1 MVNKIPKVIHYCW
14 FGKKDKPD
22 IVNSCIDSWKRVL
35 NDYEIIE
42 WNEDNIDIESN
53 MYIKQAYQ
61 SCKFAFVSDYVR
73 LKVLYDYGGIYLDT
87 DVEVFKSFNDLLEN
101 DSIWGFEEANYVAT
115 STIGAQKGNELIGE
129 FLDLYKN
136 SIFIDKFGKLN
147 QTTNVLIIT
156 ELLYQKGIK
165 MNGEYQQIDKISI
178 YPREYFS
185 PYDYSNCRNF
195 TTEYT
200 YCIHYFYKSWLPLSQ
215 RIKSG
220 IKYKIAKVIGGDNIA
235 RIRKII
241 RF

>member
-129 FLDLYKN
+129 FLN
-136 SIFIDKFGKLN
+136 SYNNKSFVNNNGAFEF
-147 QTTNVLIIT
+147 TTNVLIVT
-156 ELLYQKGIK
+156 NLLERNGVK
-165 MNGEYQQIDKISI
+165 MDNSFQQIDNATI
-178 YPREYFS
+178 YPRDFFS
-185 PYDYSNCRNF
+185 PYDYSNCRDF
-195 TTEYT
+195 TTNNT
-200 YCIHYFYKSWLPLSQ
+200 YCKHYFYKSWLPLNQKIKS
-215 RIKSG
+215 RIKY
-220 IKYKIAKVIGGDNIA
+220 ILAKTIGGDNIA
-235 RIRKII
+235 KIRKYIK
-241 RF
+241 